1 MGLKKGD
8 RVCLSYLPSNSR
20 IWDTDPPQTAP
31 DWVFES
37 DRTFEVIEVSSR
49 RPDGSYRVV
58 IGNHR
63 KGNGPITH
71 GITGCLKVI
80 S

>member
-1 MGLKKGD
+1 MELKKGD
-8 RVCLSYLPSNSR
+8 RICLEKISDKCVINGHP
-20 IWDTDPPQTAP
+20 IP
-31 DWVFES
+31 DCCRQNDV
-37 DRTFEVIEVSSR
+37 TFEVIEVSSR